1 MQKFFSIRSIIIT
14 LVLILIL
21 SAIPIGLY
29 IYKFGIGLLGDMKK
43 WADVGTFFGGV
54 LGPAFTFFS
63 TILLLIT
70 VYLTNQSL
78 LRSQDSLKQSQDAL
92 QVQQN
97 LAEKQSFDSLFFNQ
111 LQMLLEHIR
120 AAKFKE
126 NNKFVNLDSRL
137 SEKFKDLTQLG
148 DNFDALIF
156 LPYLSQANEAFDQL
170 VILIEDHAPNHINKS
185 MYRDTV
191 RANLSVHFR
200 FYIGQVWIQTH
211 PNDPQHLI
219 LLRKYYGIIQRDEL
233 QQTGQFVTRF

>member
-1 MQKFFSIRSIIIT
+1 MR
-14 LVLILIL
+14 
-21 SAIPIGLY
+21 
-29 IYKFGIGLLGDMKK
+29 
-43 WADVGTFFGGV
+43 
-54 LGPAFTFFS
+54 
-63 TILLLIT
+63 TIL
-70 VYLTNQSL
+70 N
-78 LRSQDSLKQSQDAL
+78 
-92 QVQQN
+92 
-97 LAEKQSFDSLFFNQ
+97 LFFTLFIVYQ
-111 LQMLLEHIR
+111 
-120 AAKFKE
+120 
-126 NNKFVNLDSRL
+126 
-137 SEKFKDLTQLG
+137 T
-148 DNFDALIF
+148 IF